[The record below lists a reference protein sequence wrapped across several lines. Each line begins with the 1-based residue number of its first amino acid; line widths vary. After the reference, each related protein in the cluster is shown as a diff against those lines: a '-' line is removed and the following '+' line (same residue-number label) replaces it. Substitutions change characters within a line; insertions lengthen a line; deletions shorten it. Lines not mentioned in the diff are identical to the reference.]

1 MLERTSARAL
11 PLVNRAAEHAPMAT
25 ACCNACR
32 TCVTSNLVGLVLVGA
47 GGVVSA
53 VSALGRRKGST
64 SSATEPTHEPVA
76 DGVDE
81 LDRRLVGRL

>member
-32 TCVTSNLVGLVLVGA
+32 TCVQTNILALVVGA
-47 GGVVSA
+47 IGS
-53 VSALGRRKGST
+53 LGAIVRR
-64 SSATEPTHEPVA
+64 
-76 DGVDE
+76 
-81 LDRRLVGRL
+81 RRPRSDVRLTP

>member
-32 TCVTSNLVGLVLVGA
+32 ACVTSNVVGLALAGA
-47 GGVVSA
+47 GAVVSA
-53 VSALGRRKGST
+53 VSALRRRRPRRSRPASR
-64 SSATEPTHEPVA
+64 SS
-76 DGVDE
+76 G
-81 LDRRLVGRL
+81 